1 MKVHLVFGQLTRALE
16 PTHCSELYIYNYF
29 SAIKAIKNLLQFCFS
44 VSLAF
49 STWSFFQKAVGDTM
63 NESLVSEL
71 ILDPN
76 NHHQTSNVSA
86 LSITGP
92 LRGAD
97 NYSSVSTTAA
107 TAVKSA
113 DAADPEWAAD
123 TAWTVG
129 FTFIV
134 VVGTCGNAIVL
145 WIVTGTFYLTSCRM
159 GFF

>member
-1 MKVHLVFGQLTRALE
+1 
-16 PTHCSELYIYNYF
+16 
-29 SAIKAIKNLLQFCFS
+29 
-44 VSLAF
+44 
-49 STWSFFQKAVGDTM
+49 M

-145 WIVTGTFYLTSCRM
+145 WIVTGTFYLKYAAWGSNFVLLNVT
-159 GFF
+159 

>member
-1 MKVHLVFGQLTRALE
+1 
-16 PTHCSELYIYNYF
+16 
-29 SAIKAIKNLLQFCFS
+29 
-44 VSLAF
+44 
-49 STWSFFQKAVGDTM
+49 M

-76 NHHQTSNVSA
+76 DHHQTSNVSA

-92 LRGAD
+92 LRGPD
-97 NYSSVSTTAA
+97 NLSVSTTAA
-107 TAVKSA
+107 TATVRSA
-113 DAADPEWAAD
+113 DADPEWAAD

-145 WIVTGTFYLTSCRM
+145 WIVTGTLHLTWCSN
-159 GFF
+159 FVLLNVT

>member
-1 MKVHLVFGQLTRALE
+1 
-16 PTHCSELYIYNYF
+16 
-29 SAIKAIKNLLQFCFS
+29 
-44 VSLAF
+44 
-49 STWSFFQKAVGDTM
+49 M

-76 NHHQTSNVSA
+76 DHHQTSNVSA

-92 LRGAD
+92 LRGGPD

-107 TAVKSA
+107 TATVRSA
-113 DAADPEWAAD
+113 DADPEWAAD

-145 WIVTGTFYLTSCRM
+145 WIVTGTFHLTWCSN
-159 GFF
+159 FVLLNVT

>member
-1 MKVHLVFGQLTRALE
+1 
-16 PTHCSELYIYNYF
+16 
-29 SAIKAIKNLLQFCFS
+29 
-44 VSLAF
+44 
-49 STWSFFQKAVGDTM
+49 M

-71 ILDPN
+71 TLDPN
-76 NHHQTSNVSA
+76 DHHQTSNVSA

-92 LRGAD
+92 LRGPD

-107 TAVKSA
+107 TATAVKSA
-113 DAADPEWAAD
+113 DADPEWAAD

-145 WIVTGTFYLTSCRM
+145 WIVTGTFDLTFQGILILCFCLNCS
-159 GFF
+159 

>member
-1 MKVHLVFGQLTRALE
+1 
-16 PTHCSELYIYNYF
+16 
-29 SAIKAIKNLLQFCFS
+29 
-44 VSLAF
+44 
-49 STWSFFQKAVGDTM
+49 M

-76 NHHQTSNVSA
+76 DHHQTSNVSA

-92 LRGAD
+92 LRGPPD
-97 NYSSVSTTAA
+97 NSSISTTAATA

-113 DAADPEWAAD
+113 DADPEWAAD

-145 WIVTGTFYLTSCRM
+145 WIVTGTFHSTWCSNFVLLNVT
-159 GFF
+159 